1 MIDLAAKRRKLSAHT
16 ELQIKEQAS
25 ALEICEDT
33 KDSK

>member
-25 ALEICEDT
+25 TLDISGE
-33 KDSK
+33 SKESK